1 MYTKGKG
8 FDIIPGSKYHLGN
21 RGLSEPWCASMRIE
35 NFYKAECG
43 AGGMS
48 ELKYL
53 GIKPDGDEAM
63 PWPADYCGHL
73 EAWNDIN
80 TCSVNHVDFE
90 AAKAKWATD
99 CQGKKNCEFSLNE
112 YVSNDSFE
120 ISTSPLDSKTHSC
133 TAETAKVFI

>member
-1 MYTKGKG
+1 
-8 FDIIPGSKYHLGN
+8 
-21 RGLSEPWCASMRIE
+21 MRIHE
-35 NFYKAECG
+35 KNFQMEKVPLATVRPFIIRDVVLADEGLDPERAKEDDVRRFLTEQAEEMI
-43 AGGMS
+43 A
-48 ELKYL
+48 
-53 GIKPDGDEAM
+53 EAQ
-63 PWPADYCGHL
+63 
-73 EAWNDIN
+73 N
-80 TCSVNHVDFE
+80 DFE